1 MKKDRRNVVLLC
13 GFYFL
18 SYLAFVL
25 PYGYMQTFLES
36 VGYDVVERGVIL
48 SGTAV
53 VAIVTQLF
61 AGYLCDKYHSCLLY
75 TSLCH
80 FQWKKIYHAVLPY
93 LESFYASRVLLVS
106 FCPSYC

>member
-61 AGYLCDKYHSCLLY
+61 AGYLCDKYHSDKRFFNL
-75 TSLCH
+75 SLII
-80 FQWKKIYHAVLPY
+80 FVLAALVMY
-93 LESFYASRVLLVS
+93 QVSEKSFYLHLIFMSLVR
-106 FCPSYC
+106 